1 MKKLS
6 ALVLAVVF
14 SLVALAGCGPQ
25 KGQPASDLPQ
35 ENTDVQVSEPMDY
48 EQALARYTE
57 LESLYV
63 DPNSKGYPPRPEDP
77 AAFTAREI
85 VIPLA
90 VTDSY
95 TPTLHFLC
103 RTTEGNSAGRWEIS
117 NIWFAFLDTDGG
129 VKPCRFNGNV
139 EFWPR
144 GENQIE
150 YAINGDF
157 YTDAV
162 PKAEGTFSGAVGT
175 DENGSFSSTV
185 SDDTPGNHYVYFYSH
200 ETKTFQ

>member
-6 ALVLAVVF
+6 ALVLAAIF
-14 SLVALAGCGPQ
+14 SLMVLTACGAVNE
-25 KGQPASDLPQ
+25 PASDLPL
-35 ENTDVQVSEPMDY
+35 ENAAVQVSEPMDY

-63 DPNSKGYPPRPEDP
+63 DPNSKASPPRPEDP

-85 VIPLA
+85 AIPLA

-95 TPTLHFLC
+95 RPTLHFLC
-103 RTTEGNSAGRWEIS
+103 RTNEGGSADRWEIS

-129 VKPCRFNGNV
+129 EKSCRFNGNV

-144 GENQIE
+144 EENQIE
-150 YAINGDF
+150 YVINGDF
-157 YTDAV
+157 YTDAA
-162 PKAEGTFSGAVGT
+162 PQAEGTFSGAVAT
-175 DENGSFSSTV
+175 DENGSFSSAV
-185 SDDTPGNHYVYFYSH
+185 SEDTPGSHYAYFYKH

>member
-6 ALVLAVVF
+6 ALVPAVVF
-14 SLVALAGCGPQ
+14 SLVALTACGPENG
-25 KGQPASDLPQ
+25 KPASDLPQ
-35 ENTDVQVSEPMDY
+35 ENTDVQISRPMDY
-48 EQALARYTE
+48 EQALARYIE

-63 DPNSKGYPPRPEDP
+63 DPNSRGSPPRPEDP
-77 AAFTAREI
+77 SAFTAREI
-85 VIPLA
+85 IIPLA

-103 RTTEGNSAGRWEIS
+103 RTAEGDPDSRWRIS

-129 VKPCRFNGNV
+129 GKSCRFNGNV

-157 YTDAV
+157 YTGAV

-175 DENGSFSSTV
+175 DENGSFSSSV
-185 SDDTPGNHYVYFYSH
+185 SEDTPGSHYAYFYRH
-200 ETKTFQ
+200 ETAVFQ